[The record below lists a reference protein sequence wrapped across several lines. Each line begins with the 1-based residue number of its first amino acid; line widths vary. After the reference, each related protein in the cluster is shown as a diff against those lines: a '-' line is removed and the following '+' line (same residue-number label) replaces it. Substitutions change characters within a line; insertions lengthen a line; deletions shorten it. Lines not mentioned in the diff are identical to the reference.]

1 MAQSPWK
8 PSAERERQRAMKRE
22 AVLRVAARMFV
33 ESGYHKTS
41 LDGIAERLGVTK
53 PTVYHYF
60 RSKEDILFE
69 CLNVGYGMFSE
80 ACEAGLQSRQNG
92 RERLVAAL
100 EAYANVV
107 ITDFGICLVRLAD
120 HDLSPE
126 SLVRVRAV
134 EAEVDR
140 RLRRLVEDGI
150 ADGSIAPCDAKVAA
164 FTLAGALSWFGHRA
178 QSGRSAALLALMK
191 QSVAIMLQ
199 RLSPR
204 PDPHAGG

>member
-60 RSKEDILFE
+60 RSKEDILFA

-92 RERLVAAL
+92 RERLVVAL
-100 EAYANVV
+100 EAYADVV

-140 RLRRLVEDGI
+140 RLRGLVEDGI

-191 QSVAIMLQ
+191 QSVEFMLQ
-199 RLSPR
+199 GLSPR

>member
-8 PSAERERQRAMKRE
+8 PSAERERQRAMKRD

-33 ESGYHKTS
+33 ENGYHKTS

-69 CLNVGYGMFSE
+69 CLNVGYTMFND
-80 ACEAGLQSRQNG
+80 ACDTALRSRQNG
-92 RERLVAAL
+92 RERLVVAL
-100 EAYANVV
+100 EAYAEVV

-126 SLVRVRAV
+126 SLARVRAV

-140 RLRRLVEDGI
+140 RLRRLIEDGI

-178 QSGRSAALLALMK
+178 QSGRSTSLLELMK
-191 QSVAIMLQ
+191 QSIDFMLQ
-199 RLSPR
+199 GVLPR
-204 PDPHAGG
+204 SG